1 MDIIKK
7 IFQDWVLPIIAA
19 IIIAFIINK
28 LIFFNVTVPTGS
40 MLPTI
45 NLDDKILVTRVH
57 NKNNLKHGDIVVFH
71 SDELGDADSGEDLIK
86 RLIGLPNDE
95 VEIREDG
102 SLYINGKEIE
112 ESYVVNPGGKA
123 GIKFKVPEDSYF
135 FLGDNRANSK
145 DARYWEEPFIS
156 KSNIMGKARI
166 VISPFSRFGK
176 LK

>member
-1 MDIIKK
+1 MNIINK
-7 IFQDWVLPIIAA
+7 IFKDWILPIIAA

-45 NLDDKILVTRVH
+45 NLGDKILVTRVH

-71 SDELGDADSGEDLIK
+71 SDELEEDLIK

-95 VEIREDG
+95 VEIKEDG
-102 SLYINGKEIE
+102 SVYINNEKID
-112 ESYVVNPGGKA
+112 ESYVVYPGGKA
-123 GIKFKVPEDSYF
+123 GVTFKVPKDSYF
-135 FLGDNRANSK
+135 FMGDNRANSS
-145 DARYWEEPFIS
+145 DARYWEKPFIH
-156 KSNIMGKARI
+156 KKDIMGKARI
-166 VISPFSRFGK
+166 IISPFSRFGK

>member
-1 MDIIKK
+1 MITIKR

-45 NLDDKILVTRVH
+45 NLNDKILVTRVH

-71 SDELGDADSGEDLIK
+71 SDELGEDESGEDLIK

-95 VEIREDG
+95 IDIKEDG
-102 SLYINGKEIE
+102 SIYINGMQID
-112 ESYVVNPGGKA
+112 ESYVAYPGGKA
-123 GIKFKVPEDSYF
+123 GIKFEVPEDSYF
-135 FLGDNRANSK
+135 FLGDNRANS
-145 DARYWEEPFIS
+145 
-156 KSNIMGKARI
+156 
-166 VISPFSRFGK
+166 
-176 LK
+176 

>member
-7 IFQDWVLPIIAA
+7 IFRDWIIPIIAA

-45 NLDDKILVTRVH
+45 NLGDKILVTRVH
-57 NKNNLKHGDIVVFH
+57 NKNNLKHGDVVVFH
-71 SDELGDADSGEDLIK
+71 SDELDEDLIK

-95 VEIREDG
+95 VEIKEDG
-102 SLYINGKEIE
+102 SLYVNKQKIN
-112 ESYVVNPGGKA
+112 ESYVVYPGGKA
-123 GIKFKVPEDSYF
+123 DVTFKVPADSYF
-135 FLGDNRANSK
+135 FMGDNRANSL
-145 DARYWEEPFIS
+145 DARYWEHSYIA
-156 KSNIMGKARI
+156 KKDIMGKARI
-166 VISPFSRFGK
+166 IISPFSRFGK

>member
-7 IFQDWVLPIIAA
+7 IFKDWILPIIAA

-45 NLDDKILVTRVH
+45 NLGDKILVTRVH
-57 NKNNLKHGDIVVFH
+57 NKHNLKHGDVVVFH
-71 SDELGDADSGEDLIK
+71 SDELNEDLIK

-95 VEIREDG
+95 VEIKEDG
-102 SLYINGKEIE
+102 SLYVNKEKIN
-112 ESYVVNPGGKA
+112 ESYVIYPGGKA
-123 GIKFKVPEDSYF
+123 GQKFKVPEDSYF
-135 FLGDNRANSK
+135 FMGDNRANSL
-145 DARYWEEPFIS
+145 DARYWENHYIP
-156 KSNIMGKARI
+156 KKDIMGKARI
-166 VISPFSRFGK
+166 IISPFSRFGK

>member
-7 IFQDWVLPIIAA
+7 IFKDWILPIIAA

-28 LIFFNVTVPTGS
+28 VIFFNVSVPTGS

-45 NLDDKILVTRVH
+45 NLNDKILVTRVH
-57 NKNNLKHGDIVVFH
+57 NRNNLKNGDIIVFH
-71 SDELGDADSGEDLIK
+71 SSELGEDLIK

-95 VEIREDG
+95 VDIKEDG
-102 SLYINGKEIE
+102 SVYVNNVKVN

-123 GIKFKVPEDSYF
+123 GLKFKVPKDSYF
-135 FLGDNRANSK
+135 FMGDNRINSL
-145 DARYWEEPFIS
+145 DARYWKNPYIS
-156 KSNIMGKARI
+156 GKDIMGKARI
-166 VISPFSRFGK
+166 IISPFSRFGK